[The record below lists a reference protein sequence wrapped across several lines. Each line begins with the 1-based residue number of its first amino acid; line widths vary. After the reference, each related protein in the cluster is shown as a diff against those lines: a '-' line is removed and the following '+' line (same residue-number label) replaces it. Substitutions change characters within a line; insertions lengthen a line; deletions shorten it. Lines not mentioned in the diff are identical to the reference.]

1 MEHIIRELRHA
12 SETVT
17 THLHDGD
24 IECIKGL
31 TLVFA
36 QAGARD
42 ENQVAWYTNG
52 QMFTVIPSSPVT
64 MLLTAMRFDPAIRSV
79 GVLTY
84 SPVFLTICEDMLLD
98 ICSFNRSLEPPE
110 NSTIDWGVA
119 FCCEHHDGVPDVIYD
134 TGSPGKVPLIRIFGE
149 NPTLVTASIN
159 RILTRIMNTN
169 LSEE

>member
-12 SETVT
+12 AETVT

-24 IECIKGL
+24 TKSLVSL
-31 TLVFA
+31 TLAFA

-42 ENQVAWYTNG
+42 ENHVAWYANG
-52 QMFTVIPSSPVT
+52 QVFTGTPSSPVT
-64 MLLTAMRFDPAIRSV
+64 MLLTAMRFDPSIRSV

-84 SPVFLTICEDMLLD
+84 SPGLLAICEKMLLD
-98 ICSFNRSLEPPE
+98 ICSFNRTLEPPE

>member
-1 MEHIIRELRHA
+1 MEHIIRDLKHA
-12 SETVT
+12 AETVT
-17 THLHDGD
+17 THLQDNKT
-24 IECIKGL
+24 ESSMSLKL
-31 TLVFA
+31 AFA

-42 ENQVAWYTNG
+42 ENQVVWYANG
-52 QMFTVIPSSPVT
+52 QVFTGIPSSLVT

-84 SPVFLTICEDMLLD
+84 SPGLLAICENMLLD
-98 ICSFNRSLEPPE
+98 ICSFNRTLEPSE